1 MAEITTV
8 TEGQAASFQQMYEQ
22 IFEAWLRQ
30 SLLDKTKE
38 KDAQKKSDLKDEKTE
53 DQEIDKS
60 DEFLSG
66 IKITDGDKVLYERK
80 NNQTYINEITPELIG
95 KLGVMKETAI
105 GEKVVGA
112 ESKTLEV
119 DGKILLKSDP
129 QGIILINELKLEQ
142 ELNQDQGINFNQK
155 STSLEN
161 TLSTLEQ
168 MEDSPVKYLLRDTL
182 IEIKS
187 LQSENSQLKDKYQD
201 LIKLR
206 ETEPRLTTW
215 WSQAGSKVKE
225 MLQSFQDEKDHV
237 QKAQT
242 IRELFN
248 RGTEVGDK
256 TYQAEEYTISREG
269 NNYTLQDKNG
279 EKLMQ
284 FQSLAM
290 GQIKIEGEVKLNENQ
305 KQEISQLKLQLERGE
320 NNLENFAPV
329 GTKEAKNLGRINNIL
344 HTLSEYANS
353 QGQKVQ
359 IKGQSYSWVATPDG
373 QAKIEANNERGTL
386 LIKTKS
392 QVMTRMNERD
402 LIHFEQAL
410 DVIKQQIDLGKVTKE
425 NVNLTKNI
433 TKEKSQIEL

>member
-38 KDAQKKSDLKDEKTE
+38 KDAQKKSDLKEEKIE

-129 QGIILINELKLEQ
+129 QGKILVNELKLES
-142 ELNQDQGINFNQK
+142 ELSQK
-155 STSLEN
+155 SSSLEN
-161 TLSTLEQ
+161 TLSVLEQ
-168 MEDSPVKYLLRDTL
+168 MEDSPVKHLLRDTL
-182 IEIKS
+182 SEIKS

-201 LIKLR
+201 LINLR
-206 ETEPRLTTW
+206 ETEPRSTTW
-215 WSQAGSKVKE
+215 WSQAGNKVKDI
-225 MLQSFQDEKDHV
+225 LQSFQDEKDNI

-248 RGTEVGDK
+248 RGTEMGDK
-256 TYQAEEYTISREG
+256 TYQAEEYMISREG

-279 EKLMQ
+279 EKLME
-284 FQSLAM
+284 FQSYSM

-344 HTLSEYANS
+344 HTLTEYANS

-373 QAKIEANNERGTL
+373 QAKIEANDERGTL
-386 LIKTKS
+386 LIKTKG

-425 NVNLTKNI
+425 NVNLTRNI